1 MMRSYTELSKIP
13 DYKERFLYLKL
24 DGTVGRETFGYDR
37 YLNQMFYHSYE
48 WKQVRKKV
56 LMRDNGGDMGLEEYP
71 IKGQIFVHHMNPIS
85 LKDIDDRVEDI
96 LNPEYLI
103 CVSSDT
109 HNAIHYGAE
118 DILVNRDPI
127 IRSKNDTVPWL

>member
-1 MMRSYTELSKIP
+1 MRTYTELSKIP
-13 DYKERFLYLKL
+13 DYKQRFLYLKL

-48 WKQVRKKV
+48 WKEVRKKV
-56 LMRDNGGDMGLEEYP
+56 LIRDNGGDMGLVEYP

-109 HNAIHYGAE
+109 HNAIHYGSE

-127 IRSKNDTVPWL
+127 IRQKNDTVPWL